1 MFVFRNDGV
10 LDIARAHIP
19 STMRPHHTVNPT
31 LPSNHTLTV
40 SNVVPLT
47 LSVLAVL
54 VAGPHPGVHAVA
66 GGAVGGRAVG
76 LGRGQAVHHL
86 EAAVRPALAAARREG
101 GGAGHVGAVQPH
113 AAAPTAVERRDGEV
127 VLRLRW
133 QGVGVAE
140 DAHHLETQ
148 NTQDAVSEPLLEQD
162 KLEQLAELRPPV
174 E

>member
-1 MFVFRNDGV
+1 
-10 LDIARAHIP
+10 
-19 STMRPHHTVNPT
+19 
-31 LPSNHTLTV
+31 
-40 SNVVPLT
+40 
-47 LSVLAVL
+47 
-54 VAGPHPGVHAVA
+54 
-66 GGAVGGRAVG
+66 
-76 LGRGQAVHHL
+76 
-86 EAAVRPALAAARREG
+86 
-101 GGAGHVGAVQPH
+101 
-113 AAAPTAVERRDGEV
+113 VERRDGEV